1 MRQIT
6 SYIRAAV
13 LVAVVLFG
21 TYIHVQSFNY
31 FKNLLVNKFSTPVTP
46 VMIDDWNGPIIQLTL
61 LLDTSNSMDGLIEQ
75 AKSQLW
81 NIVNE
86 LSRTK
91 QNGKTPQLQIA
102 LYEYGNSGLSVRNG
116 YIRQVI
122 PFTTDMDLVSKHLFD
137 LTTNGGDE
145 YCGQVILTSLNELK
159 WTNSQQD
166 LRLIYIAGNEPFTQ
180 GPVHYNQACQLAN
193 KKGVVVNT
201 IFCGDYQEGLRTGWK
216 DGALCSQGSYLNI
229 NHDAATVYIPTP
241 YDDQIEQL
249 NDQLNETYIPYGAQG
264 AEFQANQQVQDV
276 NAAKYSKANK
286 VDRAIYKS
294 SSNYK
299 NTKWDL
305 VDAYEKDKEVI
316 KKVKPK
322 DLPEPMQDKSLEEL
336 EVEIEK
342 KLEKR
347 SSIQEE
353 INALSA
359 QRRTFIEAEKKK
371 QMNETTSDLQN
382 SIIESVQKVAKKKGY
397 K

>member
-1 MRQIT
+1 
-6 SYIRAAV
+6 
-13 LVAVVLFG
+13 
-21 TYIHVQSFNY
+21 
-31 FKNLLVNKFSTPVTP
+31 
-46 VMIDDWNGPIIQLTL
+46 
-61 LLDTSNSMDGLIEQ
+61 
-75 AKSQLW
+75 
-81 NIVNE
+81 
-86 LSRTK
+86 
-91 QNGKTPQLQIA
+91 
-102 LYEYGNSGLSVRNG
+102 
-116 YIRQVI
+116 
-122 PFTTDMDLVSKHLFD
+122 
-137 LTTNGGDE
+137 
-145 YCGQVILTSLNELK
+145 
-159 WTNSQQD
+159 
-166 LRLIYIAGNEPFTQ
+166 
-180 GPVHYNQACQLAN
+180 LAN
-193 KKGVVVNT
+193 EKGVVVNT

-249 NDQLNETYIPYGAQG
+249 NDQLNETYIPYGDQG